1 MMDIIRANNEK
12 ETVYRTG
19 VELQV
24 NHKRRKNKWK
34 I

>member
-1 MMDIIRANNEK
+1 MMDIIRANEK

>member
-1 MMDIIRANNEK
+1 MMDIIRANEK

-24 NHKRRKNKWK
+24 NHKRMK